1 MFLSAP
7 AKPRPWT
14 SPKRND
20 TSAGKRRASVSRS
33 RSASLATST
42 IDSAIDASTGGERSV
57 IQPNALQAS
66 VMLCAS
72 VNAVIVPISRRRK
85 PTRNS
90 SPATNS
96 RWSTPLR
103 MCSTPRTM

>member
-1 MFLSAP
+1 MSFSAP
-7 AKPRPWT
+7 AKPRPCT
-14 SPKRND
+14 RPNRND
-20 TSAGKRRASVSRS
+20 TSAGSRRASVSRS
-33 RSASLATST
+33 RSASVATST

-57 IQPNALQAS
+57 IKPNTLHAS

-90 SPATNS
+90 RPATNS
-96 RWSTPLR
+96 R
-103 MCSTPRTM
+103 